1 MFTLFGIFISW
12 SWKLHYKNLV
22 QKEGI
27 SIVGVQAD
35 EVAIPLV
42 VMEEREKGKGQR
54 ENMSVYQSL
63 QPEKEVEVLTK
74 TSLGIQG

>member
-1 MFTLFGIFISW
+1 M
-12 SWKLHYKNLV
+12 
-22 QKEGI
+22 
-27 SIVGVQAD
+27 VGVQAD

-42 VMEEREKGKGQR
+42 EMEEKEKGKGQWQS
-54 ENMSVYQSL
+54 MPVHQSL

>member
-12 SWKLHYKNLV
+12 SQKLYYKNLV

-27 SIVGVQAD
+27 SIVDVQAD

-42 VMEEREKGKGQR
+42 VMEEKEKGKGQW
-54 ENMSVYQSL
+54 
-63 QPEKEVEVLTK
+63 
-74 TSLGIQG
+74 